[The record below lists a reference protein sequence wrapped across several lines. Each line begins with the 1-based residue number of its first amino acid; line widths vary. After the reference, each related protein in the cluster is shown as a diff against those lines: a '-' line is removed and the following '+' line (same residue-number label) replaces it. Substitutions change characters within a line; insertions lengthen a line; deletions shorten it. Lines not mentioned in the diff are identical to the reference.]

1 MLKCCKNK
9 NSWYGNIFSFNQN
22 NFVFNKTYFHYITFF
37 LMISKNIFS
46 FSQNKCVCSKNI
58 FIIYIYIFRSS
69 KMFLLYEFFIEYF
82 SVSIS
87 GFPFVFIKVR
97 ILLSVC
103 KLNNNTRMWILNK
116 HIAFS
121 SVMVIKNGKTMKCL
135 SISGSSHRRC
145 SVRKGVLKNSANFT
159 EKHLC
164 WSLF

>member
-1 MLKCCKNK
+1 MKICFHLIKIILYLIKHIFIISPFS
-9 NSWYGNIFSFNQN
+9 SWYQ
-22 NFVFNKTYFHYITFF
+22 
-37 LMISKNIFS
+37 NIFS
-46 FSQNKCVCSKNI
+46 FSQNNLRSVRNI
-58 FIIYIYIFRSS
+58 FTIYTFFHSS
-69 KMFLLYEFFIEYF
+69 KIYFYFMNFLLNTFL
-82 SVSIS
+82 VSIS
-87 GFPFVFIKVR
+87 GLPFAFAKIR

-103 KLNNNTRMWILNK
+103 KLNNSTMMWILNK